1 MSRKVLVLTSILLL
15 VIVSLAVA
23 EIAYRVD
30 RARCA
35 GCGDCER
42 VCPVDAIEIID
53 GKSHIDPQACIGCG
67 FCQGVCSY
75 DAIR

>member
-1 MSRKVLVLTSILLL
+1 MTRRVIIVTAVLLILASVVL
-15 VIVSLAVA
+15 A
-23 EIAYRVD
+23 ETFFRVD
-30 RARCA
+30 RSVCT
-35 GCGDCER
+35 GCSDCEE

-53 GKSHIDPQACIGCG
+53 GKSHIDPEKCIGCG

>member
-1 MSRKVLVLTSILLL
+1 MPRRVIIVTVVLLILSSIA
-15 VIVSLAVA
+15 LAGTFF
-23 EIAYRVD
+23 RVD
-30 RARCA
+30 RSVCT
-35 GCGDCER
+35 GCGDCEE

-53 GKSHIDPQACIGCG
+53 GKSHIDPEKCIGCG

>member
-1 MSRKVLVLTSILLL
+1 MTRRTL
-15 VIVSLAVA
+15 VIAAVLLILATVA
-23 EIAYRVD
+23 LAEVFYRVD
-30 RARCA
+30 RSACT
-35 GCGDCER
+35 GCGDCRE

-53 GKSHIDPQACIGCG
+53 GKSNIDTETCIGCG